1 MVLLDRAVH
10 IFQFVVWN
18 CSLGTIDCKGL
29 LTAEDKK
36 GEKSLQLC
44 VAKSPCKHQPDKK
57 RKTSALWMEFAVQL
71 RKLWGGMKGRKAEK
85 SFCHFL
91 IVCQSPFWTP
101 CLCRECWGRKCNH
114 RASLLFFYLCDILQK
129 IIQLSLRPCRKGN
142 KTGKLLLKSFVL
154 VI

>member
-29 LTAEDKK
+29 LTAEDK

-44 VAKSPCKHQPDKK
+44 AAKSPCKLQPDKK

-71 RKLWGGMKGRKAEK
+71 RCYQKAVGWHERKKGREE
-85 SFCHFL
+85 F
-91 IVCQSPFWTP
+91 
-101 CLCRECWGRKCNH
+101 
-114 RASLLFFYLCDILQK
+114 
-129 IIQLSLRPCRKGN
+129 LSLPDS
-142 KTGKLLLKSFVL
+142 LPKSILDSMCVWGVL
-154 VI
+154 G